1 METAKGVAASFLTP
15 ALAANHFKAA
25 GIFGAAA
32 LAAGGAGVALGGG
45 ASGTA
50 SAGGGGAGA
59 MMGSAQTAPP
69 IQREEATSSEL
80 VFNVNFSGAV
90 IYDTKKAAEQALA
103 DRVTKVMNERRRGS
117 PRRRNS

>member
-1 METAKGVAASFLTP
+1 
-15 ALAANHFKAA
+15 
-25 GIFGAAA
+25 
-32 LAAGGAGVALGGG
+32 
-45 ASGTA
+45 
-50 SAGGGGAGA
+50 
-59 MMGSAQTAPP
+59 MMGSSQTAPS